1 MKTISRASKNT
12 LLKAATGL
20 TMIFAISVSSGL
32 MAAREI
38 PDPHRILQTTPKS
51 PDRKPDSEP
60 MSPSPKPVSSTEG
73 EVLVAV
79 IDTGIDST
87 HPALKNAMWVN
98 TGETG
103 LDELGRDKATNG
115 IDDDGNGFI
124 DDVEGYD
131 FASGRGDVKDEHGH
145 GTHIA
150 GILVKESPGVR
161 VMNLKYFRPGITGA
175 EALKSSLAAMRYAI
189 AMKADIINYSG
200 GGTSPSAE
208 EIAVL
213 TEASRKGILIVAAA
227 GNEAS
232 NSEAAPFYPA
242 NYRLPNILS
251 VTAINESARGDE
263 WVPTSNFG
271 TRSVAVAA
279 QGKDVQSTLPGGRY
293 GRMTG
298 TSQATAFVTAGAV
311 RLLEADR
318 NENRKTSPEELIER
332 LVVGS
337 KSSPVLSGKTKYG
350 SKLETARALGFKND
364 RGQDGDRKALRK
376 ALRDELTVSAK
387 ISAFDL

>member
-1 MKTISRASKNT
+1 MKTISRASKQT
-12 LLKAATGL
+12 LLKASMGL

-32 MAAREI
+32 MAAREV
-38 PDPHRILQTTPKS
+38 PDPHRILQTTPRT

-60 MSPSPKPVSSTEG
+60 APAPKKSEPEQ
-73 EVLVAV
+73 VLVAV
-79 IDTGIDST
+79 IDTGIDSS
-87 HPALKNAMWVN
+87 HPDLKASIWVN
-98 TGETG
+98 VGETG
-103 LDELGRDKATNG
+103 LDEFGRDKATNG
-115 IDDDGNGFI
+115 IDDDGNGFV

-131 FASGRGDVKDEHGH
+131 FASRQAQVQDEHGH

-150 GILVKESPGVR
+150 GILVKEAPGVR
-161 VMNLKYFRPGITGA
+161 IMNLKYFRPGISGT
-175 EALKSSLAAMRYAI
+175 EALKNSLAAMRYAI

-213 TEASRKGILIVAAA
+213 TEASRKGILVVAAA

-232 NSEAAPFYPA
+232 NSESQPFYPA

-251 VTAINESARGDE
+251 VTAINESVRGDE

-279 QGKDVQSTLPGGRY
+279 QGKDVKSTLPGGRY

-311 RLLEADR
+311 RILEVDR
-318 NENRKTSPEELIER
+318 AEKRKTSPEEIIER

-337 KSSPVLSGKTKYG
+337 KSSPVLNGKTKYG
-350 SKLETARALGFKND
+350 SKLETTRALAFKND
-364 RGQDGDRKALRK
+364 RGQDDDRKALRK
-376 ALRDELTVSAK
+376 ALRDELTVRAK
-387 ISAFDL
+387 VSAFGL